1 MPPFDPPRSD
11 AIRIRG
17 ARQNNLKDLDLD
29 LPLNELIV
37 VTGVSGSGKSSLVFD
52 TLYAEGQRRYVETFS
67 PYARQFLDRMDKPQV
82 DRIEGI
88 PPAIAIDQTNP
99 VRTSRSTVGTM
110 TELNDHLKLLFAR
123 AAELHCQ
130 NCGLAVRRDTP
141 ATIQQQLQLLSRQHG
156 DPLLLLTFPVPI
168 PKNFSEQE
176 IKALLERQGYTRIH
190 EKRGQTLQVVQD
202 RLRWSSVDPARAGDA
217 IEAALKVGQGRLDVY
232 PIDVDPSPWRFSS
245 GLHCAHCDIS
255 YKEPSP
261 STFSFNSPIGACE
274 TCRGFGRSIGVDF
287 GLVIPDLGLSLRQG
301 AIKPWQT
308 ESYKECQDDLVRFA
322 RKRAI
327 PLDTPWRDLTDA
339 QRLWVIEGEGDWTKK
354 VWYGVRRFFAWLE
367 TRAYKMHIRV
377 LLSRY
382 RSYTECSACRGAR
395 LKPEALLWRIGTPGI
410 NIRDVMLLPIDAA
423 LEFFTALA
431 LPAPATQAT
440 DLLLREIRARLKFL
454 TDVGL
459 GYLNLDRQSRTLS
472 GGEVQRIN
480 LTTALGTSL
489 VNTLFVLDEPSI
501 GLHPRD
507 VARIVGVMHR
517 LRDAGN
523 TLVVVE
529 HDPKVMQ
536 AADRLLDI
544 GPGPGEHGGEIV
556 FFGPAAQLKHA
567 AGSLTA
573 DYLYGRRSVELPRA
587 APPSVGGGTLRIN
600 GAAEH
605 NLKDIDV
612 EIPLQRLVCVTGVSG
627 SGKST
632 LVHDILYP
640 ALLRAKGK
648 PTEHPGKHNSIDGAE
663 LIDAVVMV
671 DQSRIGR
678 TTRSNP
684 ASYVGAFDAIR
695 DLFAKL
701 PQARERKYT
710 AGTFSFNA
718 GNGRCPTCGG
728 NGFEHVEMQFLSDVY
743 LRCPDCDGRRFRAEV
758 LECKLTRGSAA
769 PAASRALSIA
779 DVLDLTVSEALVC
792 FAADT
797 EVCLRLG
804 PLAEVGL
811 EYLRLGQPVPTL
823 SGGEAQRLK
832 LAGHLADNASRL
844 QAPKRPAKSRAC
856 TGSAATPA
864 AGPGSLFLFDEPT
877 TGLHFDDV
885 AKLLRAFRRLIEAG
899 HSLLVIEHNLDVIR
913 AADWIID
920 LGPEGGDAGG
930 SVVCVGTPAATMRV
944 AGSHTGHALLE
955 AKEPRPMGA
964 ASTTAAGVRDSAAA
978 HYTAVSPL
986 RPSVPTAISIH
997 GAREHNLKNV
1007 DVELGLNKF
1016 TVITGVSGSGKSTLA
1031 FDILFAEGQRRY
1043 LESLNAYA
1051 RQFVQPAS
1059 RPDVDAIF
1067 GIPPTVAIEQRTSRG
1082 GRKSTVATLTEIY
1095 HFLRLLYVKLGVQHC
1110 PVCNA
1115 RIEPQSAEA
1124 IAARLMKE
1132 YRGKTLSLAAPLIV
1146 ARKGLYTA
1154 LAKWARGK
1162 GFAHLRVDGKL
1173 LPTAKWPRLDRF
1185 IEHNIEMPV
1194 ATLKVSAAGEADLRA
1209 ALDVALQHGKG
1220 VVHVAAESNLSVFS
1234 TKRACPNCGTGFPE
1248 LDPRLFSYNS
1258 KHGWCTACF
1267 GTGLQLPQFDAEQSG
1282 EEAVWREDEAAP
1294 AAVCATC
1301 TGRRLNPVALHVLFR
1316 GRSIAALTDLPVKE
1330 FADSL
1335 QRISLVGRERDIAR
1349 DLLAELRS
1357 RTDFLCDVGLGYL
1370 QLNRAAPT
1378 LSGGEAQRIRLAAQ
1392 LGSNLQ
1398 GVCYVLDEPTIG
1410 LHPRDNLT
1418 LLDTLDRLR
1427 SKGNTLVV
1435 VEHDEDTIRRADHV
1449 IDLGPGAGT
1458 RGGRLVAQGTATQ
1471 LAQLSNSATG
1481 RCLAAPLQHSRSRRR
1496 LVDRGTSMLE
1506 IKGAA
1511 LHNLRKVD
1519 ARIPLRALS
1528 VVTGVSGSGK
1538 SSLARDVL
1546 LHNLQRALSHTG
1558 RRARASEGARSNGFT
1573 PQGCDSITGWAAI
1586 SRVLEVDQTPIGKTP
1601 RSCPAT
1607 YIGFWDAIRR
1617 LYAETTDARMRGF
1630 TAGRFSFNTAGG
1642 RCEACEGQGMQRIE
1656 MSFLPDV
1663 QVLCDVCGGK
1673 RFNPET
1679 LGILF
1684 RGKSIGEV
1692 LAMSV
1697 EEAQEFFAAHRA
1709 VHHPVS
1715 LLNDVGLGYLSL
1727 GQPSPTLS
1735 GGESQR
1741 IKLVTELA
1749 KVRTDALGVD
1759 IARRERQHTLY
1770 VLDEPTVG
1778 LHMADVEKLLHVLHR
1793 LVDAGNTVV
1802 VIEHNLDVM
1811 AEADWIVDLGP
1822 EGGSGGGRIV
1832 AQGSPE
1838 SIVRKSVDS
1847 HTARILG
1854 SFLDERGVA

>member
-17 ARQNNLKDLDLD
+17 ARQNNLKDLNLD

-88 PPAIAIDQTNP
+88 PPSIAIDQTNP

-123 AAELHCQ
+123 AALLHCRG
-130 NCGLAVRRDTP
+130 CGKAVRRDTP
-141 ATIQQQLQLLSRQHG
+141 TSIQALLSTLARDQG
-156 DPLLLLTFPVPI
+156 DPKLLLTFPVPI
-168 PKNFSEQE
+168 PENFDEAE
-176 IKALLERQGYTRIH
+176 IKALLAAQGYTRIH
-190 EKRGQTLQVVQD
+190 EKRGETLQVIQD
-202 RLRWSSVDPARAGDA
+202 RFRWSLVDAARAADA
-217 IEAALKVGQGRLDVY
+217 IEAALKVGQGRIDVY
-232 PIDVDPSPWRFSS
+232 PEKAAAGGKAGSPWRFST
-245 GLHCAHCDIS
+245 GLHCPDCDIN
-255 YKEPSP
+255 YKDPSP

-274 TCRGFGRSIGVDF
+274 TCRGFGRSIGVDY
-287 GLVIPDLGLSLRQG
+287 GLVIPNTGLSLREG

-308 ESYKECQDDLVRFA
+308 ESYKECQTDLMRFA
-322 RKRAI
+322 RKRDV
-327 PLDTPWRDLTDA
+327 PVDTPWRDLSDA
-339 QRLWVIEGEGDWTKK
+339 QRAWVIEGEGEWTKN

-367 TRAYKMHIRV
+367 TKAYKMHIRV

-382 RSYTECSACRGAR
+382 RSYTECGACRGAR
-395 LKPEALLWRIGTPGI
+395 LKPEALLWRIGRPGM
-410 NIRDVMLLPIDAA
+410 NIRELMLLSIDDSRQFFAS
-423 LEFFTALA
+423 LE
-431 LPAPATQAT
+431 LPALLDEASE
-440 DLLLREIRARLKFL
+440 LLLREIRARLKYL

-507 VARIVGVMHR
+507 VDRIVGVMHR

-529 HDPKVMQ
+529 HDPKVIQ
-536 AADRLLDI
+536 AADRVLDI

-556 FFGPAAQLKHA
+556 FYGPLRELRAA

-573 DYLYGRRSVELPRA
+573 DYLFRRKRVAIPPVAVPPVAVPSAALRA
-587 APPSVGGGTLRIN
+587 GALRLE
-600 GAAEH
+600 GVAEH
-605 NLKDIDV
+605 NLKTIDV
-612 EIPLQRLVCVTGVSG
+612 EIPLGRLVCVTGVSG

-632 LVHDILYP
+632 LVHDVLFP

-648 PTEHPGKHNSIDGAE
+648 PTENPGAYRALRGAE
-663 LIDAVVMV
+663 LIDDVVMV

-695 DLFAKL
+695 ELFAKQ
-701 PQARERKYT
+701 PEARERKYT

-718 GNGRCPTCGG
+718 GNGRCPACGG

-743 LRCPDCDGRRFRAEV
+743 LRCPDCDGRRYRTDV
-758 LECKLTRGSAA
+758 LDVKLSRGEF
-769 PAASRALSIA
+769 PAKSIA
-779 DVLDLTVSEALVC
+779 DVLDLTVSEALA
-792 FAADT
+792 FFSSDT
-797 EVCLRLG
+797 DVCLRLA

-811 EYLRLGQPVPTL
+811 DYLRLGQPVPTL

-832 LAGHLADNASRL
+832 LAGHLADSSVRL
-844 QAPKRPAKSRAC
+844 QPPKGGARTSRNGGARV
-856 TGSAATPA
+856 
-864 AGPGSLFLFDEPT
+864 GSLFLFDEPT

-885 AKLLRAFRRLIEAG
+885 AKLLRAFRRLIDAG

-913 AADWIID
+913 ASDWVID

-930 SVVCVGTPAATMRV
+930 RVVGVGTPADITRLEA
-944 AGSHTGHALLE
+944 SHTGRALIE
-955 AKEPRPMGA
+955 EDGVT
-964 ASTTAAGVRDSAAA
+964 SGVSDAGRYAYENAPAHRAGPSAIEI
-978 HYTAVSPL
+978 
-986 RPSVPTAISIH
+986 R
-997 GAREHNLKNV
+997 GAREHNLKSV
-1007 DVELGLNKF
+1007 DVDLGLNKF

-1082 GRKSTVATLTEIY
+1082 GHKSTVATLTEIY
-1095 HFLRLLYVKLGVQHC
+1095 HFLRLLFVKLGVQYC
-1110 PVCNA
+1110 PDCNA
-1115 RIEPQSAEA
+1115 RIEPQSVDA
-1124 IAARLMKE
+1124 IAARLLTE
-1132 YRGKTLSLAAPLIV
+1132 YRGQNVTFLAPLIV

-1162 GFAHLRVDGKL
+1162 GFAQLRVDGTL
-1173 LPTAKWPRLDRF
+1173 IPTKKWPRLDRF
-1185 IEHNIEMPV
+1185 IEHNIELPV
-1194 ATLKVSAAGEADLRA
+1194 AELKVSASGEALLREQ
-1209 ALDVALQHGKG
+1209 LDVALQHGRG
-1220 VVHVAAESNLSVFS
+1220 VIHVQTASADSDASVFS

-1248 LDPRLFSYNS
+1248 LDPRLFSFNS
-1258 KHGWCTACF
+1258 KHGWCKNCF
-1267 GTGLQLPQFDAEQSG
+1267 GTGLELAHFDAEQSG
-1282 EEAVWREDEAAP
+1282 EEAMWREDADAPLAACTQ
-1294 AAVCATC
+1294 CA
-1301 TGRRLNPVALHVLFR
+1301 GQRLNPIALHVLFR
-1316 GRSIAALTDLPVKE
+1316 GQSIAALADLPVQE
-1330 FADSL
+1330 FSVQLAKL
-1335 QRISLVGRERDIAR
+1335 KLAGRERDIAR
-1349 DLLAELRS
+1349 DLLAELAA
-1357 RTDFLCDVGLGYL
+1357 RTQFLCDVGLGYL

-1410 LHPRDNLT
+1410 LHPRDNVT

-1427 SKGNTLVV
+1427 TKGNTLVV
-1435 VEHDEDTIRRADHV
+1435 VEHDEETIRRADHV
-1449 IDLGPGAGT
+1449 IDLGPGAGS
-1458 RGGRLVAQGTATQ
+1458 RGGSVVAQGTAIQ
-1471 LAQLSNSATG
+1471 LALLGNSATG
-1481 RCLAAPLQHSRSRRR
+1481 RCLASPLMHSRSRRR
-1496 LVDRGTSMLE
+1496 AIDRETPMIE
-1506 IKGAA
+1506 IRGAA
-1511 LHNLRKVD
+1511 LHNLRKID
-1519 ARIPLRALS
+1519 ARIPRGRLT
-1528 VVTGVSGSGK
+1528 VITGVSGSGK

-1546 LHNLQRALSHTG
+1546 LGNLKRLLVRPSRAE
-1558 RRARASEGARSNGFT
+1558 RARKVEA
-1573 PQGCDSITGWAAI
+1573 PLQGCDAIDGWRSI

-1607 YIGFWDAIRR
+1607 YIGFWDSIRR
-1617 LYAETTDARMRGF
+1617 LFADATEARMRGF
-1630 TAGRFSFNTAGG
+1630 TASRFSFNTAGG

-1679 LGILF
+1679 LSILF
-1684 RGKSIGEV
+1684 KGRNIGEI

-1697 EEAQEFFAAHRA
+1697 EDALPFFAAQRS
-1709 VHHPVS
+1709 VHHPLS
-1715 LLNDVGLGYLSL
+1715 LLADVGLGYLSL

-1749 KVRTDALGVD
+1749 KVRTDELGQD
-1759 IARRERQHTLY
+1759 IARREGQHTLY

-1778 LHMADVEKLLHVLHR
+1778 LHMADVEKLLRVLHR
-1793 LVDAGNTVV
+1793 LVDTGNTLV
-1802 VIEHNLDVM
+1802 VIEHNLDIM
-1811 AEADWIVDLGP
+1811 AEADWIIDLGP
-1822 EGGSGGGRIV
+1822 EGGSGGGRVV

-1838 SIVRKSVDS
+1838 AVARKPDKS
-1847 HTARILG
+1847 HTAKILG
-1854 SFLDERGVA
+1854 EFLKERGTA